1 MSSALRSKTEYVSY
15 GIKLPNRRVRGHL
28 MADGSTQWEFIKLE
42 NGIPVRQSLGL
53 TSEALWGMFAIAK
66 EMQKWS
72 VKKLEEKVVKENK

>member
-1 MSSALRSKTEYVSY
+1 M
-15 GIKLPNRRVRGHL
+15 
-28 MADGSTQWEFIKLE
+28 MDGSTQWEFIKLE

-53 TSEALWGMFAIAK
+53 TNEALWGMFAIAK